1 MRRLHSSDGRGD
13 RPVTTTLKII
23 DTDYATLMFHPEAK
37 IVHHV
42 FHKPISGP
50 EFRAILN
57 GGAELLKIHNAQKWL
72 SDDRNN
78 SALSD
83 EDTEWSKTDW
93 FPRAAASGWKF
104 WALVVPADIMA
115 QMNLK
120 EFVDTYYEHG
130 LRTMVFDNADEALE
144 WLTHV
149 IEVSPVRETP

>member
-1 MRRLHSSDGRGD
+1 M
-13 RPVTTTLKII
+13 TTLKII
-23 DTDYATLMFHPEAK
+23 DTDYGTLMYHPEAK

-50 EFRAILN
+50 EFRNILDE
-57 GGAELLKIHNAQKWL
+57 GAALLKKHGAQKWL

-93 FPRAAASGWKF
+93 FPRATASGWKF

-115 QMNLK
+115 RMNMK
-120 EFVDTYYEHG
+120 EFVDAYYEYG
-130 LRTMVFDNADEALE
+130 LRTMVFDNPEEALE
-144 WLTHV
+144 WLTYV
-149 IEVSPVRETP
+149 VEMNPVRATP